1 MFYFAKICWYVLWRM
16 VCENIPLETLES
28 TVIQGYTENSVNIS
42 KVWILSKDIPF
53 LLSNSNFINKLKRGL
68 WFSSPDWKVQL

>member
-1 MFYFAKICWYVLWRM
+1 M

-42 KVWILSKDIPF
+42 KVWILAEDNPF
-53 LLSNSNFINKLKRGL
+53 LLSNSNFINKLK
-68 WFSSPDWKVQL
+68 KVL

>member
-1 MFYFAKICWYVLWRM
+1 MCCDIM

-28 TVIQGYTENSVNIS
+28 TVIQGYTENNVNIS

-68 WFSSPDWKVQL
+68 